1 MSAAAALLADQRRY
15 FDSGATRRAA
25 WRRDQLRALLRLLAE
40 REDELTGA
48 LEEDLGKSRTEGF
61 LSEVVVVRAEAR
73 YALKHLDRWMAPERI
88 AVPGGLQPGRAWSQA
103 RSLGVVLIIGP
114 WNYPLNLVL
123 APLVGALAAGNAA
136 VLKPSELAAATS
148 RVLARLV
155 PEYLDREAV
164 AVVEGGA
171 EVSTDLLAQPFD
183 HVFYTG
189 GERVGKIV
197 MKAAA
202 EHLTP
207 VTLELGGKS
216 PAVVVGG
223 DLRTA
228 ARRIVHG
235 KFLNAAQ
242 TCVAPDYV
250 LTTPAAAPILADA
263 LAAAVRDFYG
273 SDPRTSGDYGRIIN
287 EHHFDRL
294 VGLMDGGTVVSGGR
308 HERAERYIE
317 PTVLRHVDPGSALM
331 QEEIFGPL
339 LPILEVADL
348 DEAIRFIG
356 ARPHPLAAYL
366 FSDSDEH
373 LRTFTDRVHAGGLAH
388 NVCTI
393 QLAVPGLPFGGV
405 GASGTG
411 SYHGRQ
417 SFETF
422 SHVQPVFSKPTGVDT
437 LRLAYPPFGPIKRR
451 LLRRLL

>member
-1 MSAAAALLADQRRY
+1 MSAAGLLADQRRY
-15 FDSGATRRAA
+15 FGTGVTRAA
-25 WRRDQLRALLRLLAE
+25 GWRRDQLRALLRLLAE

-88 AVPGGLQPGRAWSQA
+88 AVPGGLRPGRAWSQA
-103 RSLGVVLIIGP
+103 RPLGVVLIIGP

-123 APLVGALAAGNAA
+123 APLVGALAAGNTA

-155 PEYLDREAV
+155 PEYLDPEAV
-164 AVVEGGA
+164 AVVQGGA

-228 ARRIVHG
+228 ARRIAHG

-273 SDPRTSGDYGRIIN
+273 SDPSTSGDYGRIIN

-294 VGLMDGGTVVSGGR
+294 VGLLDGGTVVSGGR
-308 HERAERYIE
+308 HERTERYIE
-317 PTVLRHVDPGSALM
+317 PTVLRDVDPGSPLM

-339 LPILEVADL
+339 LPILEVGDL

-366 FSDSDEH
+366 FSDREEH
-373 LRTFTDRVHAGGLAH
+373 LREFTDRVQAGGLAH
-388 NVCTI
+388 NACTI

-417 SFETF
+417 SFVTF
-422 SHVQPVFSKPTGVDT
+422 SHVQPVFSKPSRMDT
-437 LRLAYPPFGPIKRR
+437 LRLAYPPFGPVKRR

>member
-1 MSAAAALLADQRRY
+1 MNAQELLAGKRRY
-15 FDSGATRRAA
+15 VDSGACRAA
-25 WRRDQLRALLRLLAE
+25 SWRRHQLGALLRLLTE
-40 REDELTGA
+40 REDELTAA
-48 LEEDLGKSRTEGF
+48 LEDDLGKSRTEAF
-61 LSEVVVVRAEAR
+61 LSEIAVVRAEAG
-73 YALKHLDRWMAPERI
+73 YALRHLDRWMAPEKI
-88 AVPGGLQPGRAWSQA
+88 PVPGGLRPGRAWAQA
-103 RSLGVVLIIGP
+103 RPLGVVLIIGP
-114 WNYPLNLVL
+114 WNYPLQLVL

-136 VLKPSELAAATS
+136 VLKPSELAGATS

-155 PEYLDREAV
+155 PEYLDPDAV
-164 AVVEGGA
+164 AVVEGGPEA
-171 EVSTDLLAQPFD
+171 STDLLAQPFD

-189 GERVGKIV
+189 GERVGRIV
-197 MKAAA
+197 LRAAA

-223 DLRTA
+223 DIRAA
-228 ARRIVHG
+228 ARRIAFG
-235 KFLNAAQ
+235 KFMNAAQ

-250 LTTPAAAPILADA
+250 LTTPAAAPA
-263 LAAAVRDFYG
+263 LAGALSDAVRDFYG
-273 SDPRTSGDYGRIIN
+273 ADPRASADYGRIIN

-294 VGLMDGGTVVSGGR
+294 VGLLADGTVVSGGR
-308 HERAERYIE
+308 HERTERYIE
-317 PTVLRHVDPGSALM
+317 PTILRDVDPGSGLM

-348 DEAIRFIG
+348 EEAVRFIA

-366 FSDSDEH
+366 FSDREEH
-373 LRTFTDRVHAGGLAH
+373 LRTFTEQVQAGGIAH
-388 NVCTI
+388 NVCTV

-417 SFETF
+417 SFLTF
-422 SHVQPVFSKPTGVDT
+422 SHVQPVFSKPARVDT
-437 LRLAYPPFGPIKRR
+437 LRLAYPPFGPLKRR